1 MSAGQLS
8 KTQMSVI
15 PALALTAP
23 GLTLGAALSNST
35 RDLPC
40 ASFPVT
46 TRRMGR
52 NFSAVGSM
60 INSAGPARDKGY
72 HAAEVF
78 RMAER
83 RRILIVGAGAI
94 GGLYAAY
101 LAKVAEV
108 AVLDTNR
115 AHVDAIRKDGLKL
128 TGCTESATKLAA
140 FASAAEMGQR
150 PFDAVIIL
158 VKSQAT
164 EAAFAS
170 IRPALE
176 GRPVLVTFQN
186 GMGNEELLARISDLD
201 VAHGVSFEAARYDGP
216 GRVHHL
222 VHGEDS
228 WLGPA
233 RGKVESI
240 AWLGELMTRSGL
252 PTKVVADPR
261 GAIWGKFIFNSVMNP
276 IGAIVQGVNAARY
289 DVPEM
294 RALIDDMAAECVRVA
309 EALGIRLAFDPM
321 YLVQKTPAGESPLT
335 HHPGPMA
342 QDLEAGRGTEIEGMT
357 GYVVRKAKE
366 LGVPVPV
373 TESVYRMAKG
383 VEYAA
388 KAKHAAGQAA
398 NIR

>member
-1 MSAGQLS
+1 V
-8 KTQMSVI
+8 K
-15 PALALTAP
+15 
-23 GLTLGAALSNST
+23 
-35 RDLPC
+35 
-40 ASFPVT
+40 
-46 TRRMGR
+46 
-52 NFSAVGSM
+52 
-60 INSAGPARDKGY
+60 
-72 HAAEVF
+72 
-78 RMAER
+78 
-83 RRILIVGAGAI
+83 RILIVGAGAI

-101 LAKVAEV
+101 LAKVADVV
-108 AVLDTNR
+108 ALDTNQ
-115 AHVDAIRKDGLKL
+115 AHVDAIRRHGLRL
-128 TGCTESATKLAA
+128 TGLSDSAAKVAA
-140 FASAAEMGQR
+140 FAHAAEMGSHY
-150 PFDAVIIL
+150 FDAVIIL

-164 EAAFAS
+164 EAAFHA
-170 IRPALE
+170 IHPVLE

-186 GMGNEELLARISDLD
+186 GMGNEEILMRMSDLD

-216 GRVHHL
+216 GHIHHL
-222 VHGEDS
+222 VHGEES

-233 RGKVESI
+233 RGKLESV

-252 PTKVVADPR
+252 PTRVVADPR

-289 DVPEM
+289 EVPEM

-321 YLVQKTPAGESPLT
+321 YLVKKFRSGEVPLSKHAGS
-335 HHPGPMA
+335 MA
-342 QDLEAGRGTEIEGMT
+342 QDIEAGRGTELEAMT

-388 KAKHAAGQAA
+388 KAKRAGA
-398 NIR
+398 

>member
-1 MSAGQLS
+1 M
-8 KTQMSVI
+8 T
-15 PALALTAP
+15 
-23 GLTLGAALSNST
+23 
-35 RDLPC
+35 
-40 ASFPVT
+40 
-46 TRRMGR
+46 
-52 NFSAVGSM
+52 
-60 INSAGPARDKGY
+60 
-72 HAAEVF
+72 
-78 RMAER
+78 ER
-83 RRILIVGAGAI
+83 KHILIVGAGAI

-101 LAKVAEV
+101 LAKVADV

-128 TGCTESATKLAA
+128 SGRTESATNLAA
-140 FASAAEMGQR
+140 FASAAEMGKR
-150 PFDAVIIL
+150 RFDAAIIL

-164 EAAFAS
+164 GAAFES
-170 IRPALE
+170 IRPGLE
-176 GRPVLVTFQN
+176 GRPLLVTLQN
-186 GMGNEELLARISDLD
+186 GLGNEELLMALTDLE

-216 GRVHHL
+216 GHVHHL

-240 AWLGELMTRSGL
+240 AWLGELLTQSGL

-289 DVPEM
+289 DVPEI

-309 EALGIRLAFDPM
+309 EALGIRLEFDPM
-321 YLVQKTPAGESPLT
+321 YLVKKIRAGDSPLT
-335 HHPGPMA
+335 KHAGSMA
-342 QDLEAGRGTEIEGMT
+342 QDIEAGRETELEAMT

-373 TESVYRMAKG
+373 TEAVYRMARG
-383 VEYAA
+383 VEFAA
-388 KAKHAAGQAA
+388 RAKRAEK
-398 NIR
+398 

>member
-1 MSAGQLS
+1 M
-8 KTQMSVI
+8 T
-15 PALALTAP
+15 
-23 GLTLGAALSNST
+23 
-35 RDLPC
+35 
-40 ASFPVT
+40 
-46 TRRMGR
+46 
-52 NFSAVGSM
+52 
-60 INSAGPARDKGY
+60 
-72 HAAEVF
+72 
-78 RMAER
+78 ER
-83 RRILIVGAGAI
+83 KHILIVGAGAI

-101 LAKVAEV
+101 LAKVADV

-115 AHVDAIRKDGLKL
+115 AHVEAIRQNGLKL
-128 TGCTESATKLAA
+128 AGCTESVTKLAA
-140 FASAAEMGQR
+140 FASAAEIGKR
-150 PFDAVIIL
+150 RFDSVIIL

-164 EAAFAS
+164 GAALVS

-176 GRPVLVTFQN
+176 GRPLLVTFQN
-186 GMGNEELLARISDLD
+186 GMGNEELLMGLTDLD
-201 VAHGVSFEAARYDGP
+201 VAHGVSFEAARHDGP

-240 AWLGELMTRSGL
+240 AWLGKLMTRSGL

-289 DVPEM
+289 EVPEM
-294 RALIDDMAAECVRVA
+294 RALIDDMAAECIRVA
-309 EALGIRLAFDPM
+309 EAQGIKLEFDPM
-321 YLVQKTPAGESPLT
+321 YLVKKIRAGESPLT
-335 HHPGPMA
+335 RHAGSMA
-342 QDLEAGRGTEIEGMT
+342 QDIEAGRETELEAMT

-366 LGVPVPV
+366 LGVLVPV

-388 KAKHAAGQAA
+388 RAKRAGA
-398 NIR
+398 

>member
-1 MSAGQLS
+1 
-8 KTQMSVI
+8 
-15 PALALTAP
+15 
-23 GLTLGAALSNST
+23 
-35 RDLPC
+35 
-40 ASFPVT
+40 
-46 TRRMGR
+46 MGR
-52 NFSAVGSM
+52 MTRHSM
-60 INSAGPARDKGY
+60 DEHK
-72 HAAEVF
+72 
-78 RMAER
+78 
-83 RRILIVGAGAI
+83 RILLVGAGAI

-101 LAKVAEV
+101 LVKVADV

-115 AHVDAIRKDGLKL
+115 AHVEAIRRHGLAL
-128 TGCTESATKLAA
+128 TGRTESVTKLAA
-140 FASAAEMGQR
+140 FASAAEMGPR
-150 PFDAVIIL
+150 RFDAVVIL

-176 GRPVLVTFQN
+176 GRPMLVTFQN
-186 GMGNEELLARISDLD
+186 GMGNAELLEGLCDLE

-233 RGKVESI
+233 RGKVEAI
-240 AWLGELMTRSGL
+240 AWLGELLTRSGL

-309 EALGIRLAFDPM
+309 EALGIRLEFDPM
-321 YLVQKTPAGESPLT
+321 YLVKKIRSGESPLT
-335 HHPGPMA
+335 THAGSMA
-342 QDLEAGRGTEIEGMT
+342 QDIQAGRETELEAMT

-388 KAKHAAGQAA
+388 KAKRAAG
-398 NIR
+398 